1 MADTLVPCAP
11 DRGRPPTD
19 RHVRFVT
26 GMVLDAADFEQEFAY
41 HHERTRSH
49 ARELHGTGHRDRP
62 RRVAGRTTGRTAPPA
77 STSRPAAR

>member
-11 DRGRPPTD
+11 DRGRPPSD

-26 GMVLDAADFEQEFAY
+26 GMVLDSADFEQEFAY
-41 HHERTRSH
+41 HHERI
-49 ARELHGTGHRDRP
+49 ARARARAARRRHDDRP
-62 RRVAGRTTGRTAPPA
+62 RGVAGATTGRTAPPA